1 MKKTLASIIAL
12 ALALLLVAG
21 CSSSGQYKDG
31 EYEGSAQGNE
41 GEIVVSVLVKGG
53 KIDKIDITKQSETQ
67 SLLDGVIENT
77 IPEIIEKQ
85 TTEGVDVLAGASKS
99 SQGVID
105 AVTQALESAKK
116 E

>member
-1 MKKTLASIIAL
+1 MKKTVTSLTAL
-12 ALALLLVAG
+12 ALAMLLVAG

-41 GEIVVSVLVKGG
+41 GEVVVSVLVKSG
-53 KIDKIDITKQSETQ
+53 KIDKIDIVKQSETQ
-67 SLLDGVIENT
+67 SMMDGVIENT

-85 TTEGVDVLAGASKS
+85 TTEGVDVLTGASKS
-99 SQGVID
+99 SKAVID
-105 AVTQALESAKK
+105 AVTQALDSAKK